1 MSLIWASDIPT
12 AVQITM
18 GMGCTLMGLSH
29 VLQPRMWQDYFEG
42 LHKQG
47 AAGILTKTMT
57 WEFWPAVIVVTGHQ
71 VWRGPGVIL
80 TVFGWLLLA
89 KCAISLWAPQIS
101 LRSMAMS
108 RRGAKAFVP
117 GGLLLI
123 CVGMSA
129 LLAAQWR

>member
-1 MSLIWASDIPT
+1 MGWISASDIPT
-12 AVQITM
+12 AVQIIM
-18 GMGCTLMGLSH
+18 GIGCALMGLSH
-29 VLQPRMWQDYFEG
+29 VLQPRMWQDYFEA

-47 AAGILTKTMT
+47 APGVLTKTMI
-57 WEFWPAVIVVTGHQ
+57 WEFWPALIVVTGHQ

-89 KCAISLWAPQIS
+89 KCAISLLAPQIS

-117 GGLLLI
+117 GGLVLI
-123 CVGMSA
+123 CVGLSA
-129 LLAAQWR
+129 ILAAQWR